1 MGFLDQLLG
10 NDQPQQKQDYQDFIK
25 RYEQGTPGDGY
36 SDQEVLNRYQQVA
49 PELNQQQYLSAA
61 EQAFQRMSPQERAQ
75 FAQYLEQQARQN
87 NLTVPQQ
94 PAQHYAQNPGALAQL
109 TSQVHREQP
118 GLLDQLLGGNGGG
131 LNNPIAKAAL
141 AGIAAMAAK
150 RFLG

>member
-1 MGFLDQLLG
+1 MGLLDQLLG

-25 RYEQGTPGDGY
+25 RYEQGTPGEGY
-36 SDQEVLNRYQQVA
+36 SGQEVLNRYQQVA

-61 EQAFQRMSPQERAQ
+61 ESAFERMSPQERAD
-75 FAQYLEQQARQN
+75 FAQYLQQQAQQN
-87 NLTVPQQ
+87 NVNVPRES
-94 PAQHYAQNPGALAQL
+94 AQHYAQNPGALAQL
-109 TSQVHREQP
+109 TSQVHQEKP
-118 GLLDQLLGGNGGG
+118 SLLGQLLGGNSSQ